1 MQQVGQRLDWD
12 WRGQEA
18 LPPQPALTT
27 TPAPPAAT
35 LTAPAHLSVP
45 ADDRRRTRHAK
56 RKAAAASAARVA
68 PRRAALF
75 FSAVLAVASV
85 ATAIARQGMP
95 GAGALPAISL
105 ALGDAVQAM
114 GFGLEQV
121 ALSGHRFT
129 ADSDV
134 YSALKLDRERYLIGF
149 DGAAARL
156 RVEALPWVERA
167 EVTRVW
173 PGQLD
178 VRVSER
184 TAFALWQRGDRE
196 YLIDKTGRV
205 LQPVAAGTITHLPR
219 VAGET
224 AEKEAANLM
233 LLLARHTGLSAEFR
247 SAERINGRR
256 WSISLK
262 NGGRIELPADGE
274 ALAIEQLAAAGELDK
289 LLAAPAT
296 IVDLRTPGRVAM
308 RPAGAGKGTAAIG
321 GVAGIGSLIEALDEE
336 KAQP

>member
-1 MQQVGQRLDWD
+1 M
-12 WRGQEA
+12 
-18 LPPQPALTT
+18 
-27 TPAPPAAT
+27 
-35 LTAPAHLSVP
+35 
-45 ADDRRRTRHAK
+45 
-56 RKAAAASAARVA
+56 
-68 PRRAALF
+68 
-75 FSAVLAVASV
+75 
-85 ATAIARQGMP
+85 
-95 GAGALPAISL
+95 LPAISQAL
-105 ALGDAVQAM
+105 ADVAQAM
-114 GFGLEQV
+114 GFGLDQV
-121 ALSGHRFT
+121 ALTGHRFT

-134 YSALKLDRERYLIGF
+134 YSALKLDRERFLIGF

-178 VRVSER
+178 VRLSER

-205 LQPVAAGTITHLPR
+205 LQPVAAGTIAHLPR
-219 VAGET
+219 LAGET

-233 LLLARHTGLSAEFR
+233 LLVARHAGLSAEFR

-262 NGGRIELPADGE
+262 KGGRIELPADGE
-274 ALAIEQLAAAGELDK
+274 ALALEQLAAAGELDK
-289 LLAAPAT
+289 LLIAPAS
-296 IVDLRTPGRVAM
+296 IVDLRAPGRVAM
-308 RPAGAGKGTAAIG
+308 RPAGAEKGTAAIK

-336 KAQP
+336 NAQP